1 MEPKQ
6 VNHSASC
13 SCLAKNR
20 LHVKHLLFFS
30 ILLFANFHSLHAQR
44 IWEVRK
50 GCIRSQGNLGGGYLF
65 AQKKISGYLNGEME
79 VFLDDRFAYTG
90 AVCFS
95 FLTIKKNETGIKVN
109 HAVFSGA
116 NYHFL
121 KPSRWDPYVGLTP
134 GIGLLRAT
142 YQQGDALKST
152 SYSVAPL
159 LSAQVGCN
167 FYVMSFLH
175 FFVKAQFV
183 TGQMF
188 GTLPSPQR
196 IDEMKFMGG
205 MGWNL
210 RIWKPKV
217 TDVWKSKEKKS

>member
-1 MEPKQ
+1 MEPKPI
-6 VNHSASC
+6 NHSTGCSRSASN
-13 SCLAKNR
+13 L
-20 LHVKHLLFFS
+20 LHFNILFFLIGS
-30 ILLFANFHSLHAQR
+30 LFANFHSLHAQR

-79 VFLDDRFAYTG
+79 VFLEDRVAYTG
-90 AVCFS
+90 AICFS

-134 GIGLLRAT
+134 GVGLLKAT
-142 YQQGDALKST
+142 FQNGDELKTT
-152 SYSVAPL
+152 SFSIAPL
-159 LSAQVGCN
+159 LSVQVGCN

-210 RIWKPKV
+210 RLWKPKN
-217 TDVWKSKEKKS
+217 TDVWKSKK